1 MKKDALEN
9 IRRFLAVLLTVV
21 LVGSSLQPAGKVF
34 ATEGS
39 GVESGTE
46 LETET
51 TTNQTG
57 EGETE
62 AASGSALEAGETTL
76 YFEDVYMDLD
86 PVQTSATALSFWGL
100 NNGVVDKTTERA
112 VKWID
117 RIDTTGELAFIKTFY
132 ETLEAASDNVE
143 ADALIENNVDE
154 NGNQIDNKIVAVTV
168 SVPVASS
175 NDAPVTEQEL
185 MNQWSTIATSTM
197 NQYSPF
203 VTAAYDAFDRDHPEV
218 FWLSGSTSVGA
229 GYKDHSG
236 SVESGWIFEIDIYF
250 WIQRYAVDANGNK
263 TDTIEFDIR
272 ATDYGTQELIEEGIK
287 NLTDS
292 INEIVSDEDVVGK
305 TDYEKVKFFNQWL
318 TTNNEYNTIVASG
331 GTQAPKD
338 CWECISA
345 LVGVDGSVAGRIGNN
360 GPVYEAYAGAFK
372 VLCDEVGI
380 ECVLVDGDASS
391 TKGGTAG
398 GHMWNYVQVDNN
410 WYAVDVTWND
420 PTGGNSGAVSS
431 KENEKW
437 LLLGSSTVVS
447 GSEENGTL
455 LTFID
460 SHPVENCLRDGG
472 VAFTNGP
479 VLSETAYEPPV
490 AGVAMITNGS
500 TTTTYATF
508 ADALAAW
515 TDGTTLTL
523 LTNVTHD
530 TTIEIVSTT
539 NKTLDLNGK
548 TLDMSGMGTKPA
560 IQIGRQGNITSM
572 GYNYEP
578 GVLTICDSSNTD
590 GTIKS
595 NYVMC
600 CYKSSKVSLESGNLQ
615 GYVTN
620 SGTFNMTGGSVITP
634 SDEREP
640 AVSLYAEDATFNIS
654 GGTLEGR
661 YGIWNN
667 GIVKI
672 SGMPVIRGK
681 DLNEYSRGNAVA
693 NVSGTMT
700 ISGNPILEGGSD
712 GDFYIT
718 NPITFAAMPAGNST
732 WSVYMDDI
740 GRFAIPA
747 DEVTLDVSMFT
758 SKVEGCQIYERED
771 GLYLVKDISNAE
783 VTLDISANPVYNGS
797 AIAPGVASVVL
808 NGSTLTAGTDYTVSY
823 ENNTNAG
830 EATVIINGIGAYIG
844 TVTKTFTI
852 APVALTVASVTAI
865 NKTYDGTANVAINNI
880 TLNGIINS
888 DNVSIDCTN
897 LTGTVSSAN
906 ADTYGEVTLPA
917 LTLTGTAAGNY
928 TLTQPVGAVNLTVA
942 VTISPKSVT
951 PTITGVE
958 ASYVYTG
965 NAIEPTVVLKDGE
978 TVIAASEYTVA
989 YSDNAQKGTATITVT
1004 DKDGG
1009 NYTIAGTTKTFI
1021 ITDHVH
1027 SWTYSAEGATITAT
1041 CNGAGLCPVN
1051 GKTATITLSADER
1064 MEYNGESKPVSVIQ
1078 TPTDTFV
1085 NVEVS
1090 YKDANG
1096 TALTGAPVDV
1106 GTYTA
1111 SITMGEG
1118 TTKVTAAVEFTI
1130 TPQDLSALLGWG
1142 ISGMLNGATVTLD
1155 KSSYVYTGSE
1165 IKPVPTITWN
1175 NMTLAEGKD
1184 YTLKYCYDRINAGE
1198 KVGLLQITG
1207 IGNFGAN
1214 TNCYNYSFTI
1224 EKAPYT
1230 PAATEASF
1238 TQNYTKESFT
1248 VNLYDVIK
1256 LPNDSGGHDFI
1267 VPEGSGATITWN
1279 EENGYVLTATIT
1291 NGEIGQ
1297 EFFFPVTVETN
1308 NYKDYVFT
1316 IKLTLAEKKD
1326 QTISWNEAALDEISW
1341 TYGDEPVDLSDYL
1354 IDGEGSGKVT
1364 YTVESATEGFTIFGD
1379 ATVDGSVITFVH
1391 AGGISITAHK
1401 AADEEYNEATSK
1413 VLWRFIEPIDLDS
1426 TLTFAPVTEAGTMI
1440 SDVEVTSVI
1449 EDKDGN
1455 PLSGSVEWYEWSEE
1469 EDDWT
1474 IIETPEAYEVQEG
1487 VEYKYKYVP
1496 QDTNYRDLF
1505 GWVILWSSHVW
1516 TYTVDENTITATCT
1530 KHEDCVV
1537 IMKLRIVDTLVY
1549 DGTEQRISMDNSNP
1563 DLLDMPV
1570 VFYEMKNGTEWKAM
1584 DEVPVNAG
1592 TYRAG
1597 FTLGDATAY
1606 LEYTV
1611 EKAPMDTEGMVI
1623 RFSSSV
1629 TYDEGKPVSVV
1640 EEIALNGVQKI
1651 YYSTSTNNRTWSDW
1665 TETMPTMSQPGY
1677 LYVKA
1682 KVVVDDNY
1690 EEYVTA
1696 VSVVRM
1702 INSSS
1707 GGNVGGGGSYYPPYG
1722 PSYPSY
1728 PTATP
1733 VPTTAPTPVPTV
1745 APTAVPT
1752 EAPKPTEAP
1761 VPTVTPVPGTVMVE
1775 TTGNAVVDE
1784 KGEEITSII
1793 QEPGTT
1799 NKLNIPGFTDTEGAE
1814 VAWKSTNPEVA
1825 EVDENGNVTLKAP
1838 GLAEVVVTVGEGEDA
1853 KTETIV
1859 VYVEEPRTYVNP
1871 LEEAFKDVRLGTS
1884 WGDIPLV
1891 RYQAVGETIDINF
1904 WGVKNWEKDNYDYV
1918 WQTSDNSVA
1927 TVDSKGRITALKP
1940 GVVSLTLGLKN
1951 KKNGNLLNVQ
1961 SVEVVIP
1968 ENTEEKILLGTSRD
1982 NTFDAIELKLNERI
1996 DINFYGVKNW
2006 KKDEYEYHWSSSEP
2020 SVVFV
2025 DSVGKLTPVSPGKA
2039 EVFLVLVEKKTGAP
2053 RHVIPVTVTVPEKA
2067 KAE

>member
-1 MKKDALEN
+1 MKKETLGN
-9 IRRFLAVLLTVV
+9 MKRFLAMLLTVV
-21 LVGSSLQPAGKVF
+21 LVGSSLQPAREVF
-34 ATEGS
+34 ATEGN
-39 GVESGTE
+39 GVESGTG

-57 EGETE
+57 EGETKT
-62 AASGSALEAGETTL
+62 ASGSALEAGEGTIIEVSGEAF
-76 YFEDVYMDLD
+76 FEHD
-86 PVQTSATALSFWGL
+86 PVQTTALSMGFFSL
-100 NNGVVDKTTERA
+100 TNGTVTLAEGNHEE
-112 VKWID
+112 WID
-117 RIDTTGELAFIKTFY
+117 RINLTDASVITDFY
-132 ETLEAASDNVE
+132 NTLVEASDNDGTNDYLIKDSYFTKDNGDGTTSAKDNAITVTTMTGTLDGTYDTQDLFE
-143 ADALIENNVDE
+143 AALATKAKDLY
-154 NGNQIDNKIVAVTV
+154 T
-168 SVPVASS
+168 PY
-175 NDAPVTEQEL
+175 APYI
-185 MNQWSTIATSTM
+185 M
-197 NQYSPF
+197 
-203 VTAAYDAFDRDHPEV
+203 AAYDAFDRDHPEV
-218 FWLSGSTSVGA
+218 FWMSGSTMTSYSYG
-229 GYKDHSG
+229 G
-236 SVESGWIFEIDIYF
+236 SYNTGTKTGTYTVNILFILQDIDYPVEDP
-250 WIQRYAVDANGNK
+250 
-263 TDTIEFDIR
+263 FDIR
-272 ATDYGTQELIEEGIK
+272 VADYNSESKITAAINAVNTNASAI
-287 NLTDS
+287 LTAVD
-292 INEIVSDEDVVGK
+292 GK
-305 TDYEKVKFFNQWL
+305 TDLEKITYFNDWL
-318 TTNNEYNTIVASG
+318 TKNNAYSTGDLNNLDH
-331 GTQAPKD
+331 D
-338 CWECISA
+338 CRECTSA
-345 LVGVDGSVAGRIGNN
+345 LAGTAGED
-360 GPVYEAYAGAFK
+360 GPVCEAYARAFK
-372 VLCDEVGI
+372 LLCDKSKI
-380 ECVLVDGDASS
+380 HCVLVDGNALNSS
-391 TKGGTAG
+391 TDTEGE
-398 GHMWNYVQVDNN
+398 GHMWNYVQIDGA

-420 PTGGNSGAVSS
+420 P
-431 KENEKW
+431 
-437 LLLGSSTVVS
+437 VVS
-447 GSEENGTL
+447 GKESIKVSGAENTDWFLIGSGTVMEEGTNW
-455 LTFID
+455 TFIA
-460 SHPVENCLRDGG
+460 SHPVENSLRSGG

-479 VLSETAYEPPV
+479 VLSETAYEPQA
-490 AGVAMITNGS
+490 AGVATITNGS
-500 TTTTYATF
+500 TTTTYETF
-508 ADALAAW
+508 EAALAAW

-548 TLDMSGMGTKPA
+548 TLDMSGMGTKQA
-560 IQIGRQGNITSM
+560 IQIGRKYDGTL
-572 GYNYEP
+572 GYEYEP

-590 GTIKS
+590 GTIKN
-595 NYVMC
+595 NYAML
-600 CYKSSKVSLESGNLQ
+600 CYKGSEVSLKSGNLQ
-615 GYVTN
+615 GYVMN
-620 SGTFNMTGGSVITP
+620 RGTFNMTGGSVIVP
-634 SDEREP
+634 SNEYKS
-640 AVSLYAEDATFNIS
+640 AVSLYEKDATFNIS

-681 DLNEYSRGNAVA
+681 DLDEYNRGNAVA

-747 DEVTLDVSMFT
+747 DGVTLDVSMFT

-797 AIAPGVASVVL
+797 AIVPEVASVVL
-808 NGSTLTAGTDYTVSY
+808 NGSTLTAGTAYTVSY

-830 EATVIINGIGAYIG
+830 EATVIITGIGAYIG
-844 TVTKTFTI
+844 TVTKPFTI
-852 APVALTVASVTAI
+852 QP
-865 NKTYDGTANVAINNI
+865 AN
-880 TLNGIINS
+880 LG
-888 DNVSIDCTN
+888 
-897 LTGTVSSAN
+897 
-906 ADTYGEVTLPA
+906 
-917 LTLTGTAAGNY
+917 
-928 TLTQPVGAVNLTVA
+928 
-942 VTISPKSVT
+942 
-951 PTITGVE
+951 
-958 ASYVYTG
+958 
-965 NAIEPTVVLKDGE
+965 
-978 TVIAASEYTVA
+978 
-989 YSDNAQKGTATITVT
+989 
-1004 DKDGG
+1004 
-1009 NYTIAGTTKTFI
+1009 
-1021 ITDHVH
+1021 
-1027 SWTYSAEGATITAT
+1027 
-1041 CNGAGLCPVN
+1041 
-1051 GKTATITLSADER
+1051 
-1064 MEYNGESKPVSVIQ
+1064 
-1078 TPTDTFV
+1078 
-1085 NVEVS
+1085 
-1090 YKDANG
+1090 
-1096 TALTGAPVDV
+1096 
-1106 GTYTA
+1106 
-1111 SITMGEG
+1111 
-1118 TTKVTAAVEFTI
+1118 
-1130 TPQDLSALLGWG
+1130 DLLDWG
-1142 ISGMLNGATVTLD
+1142 PEDDGATVTWD
-1155 KSSYVYTGSE
+1155 KDSYVYTGSE

-1175 NMTLAEGKD
+1175 NMTLLEGKD
-1184 YTLKYCYDRINAGE
+1184 YTLKYYDDRINAGE
-1198 KVGLLQITG
+1198 EVGFLQITG

-1214 TNCYNYSFTI
+1214 TNCYNYWFTI

-1279 EENGYVLTATIT
+1279 EENGYVFTATIT
-1291 NGEIGQ
+1291 NGEVGQ
-1297 EFFFPVTVETN
+1297 EISFPVTVETN

-1316 IKLTLAEKKD
+1316 IKLTLTEKKD
-1326 QTISWNEAALDEISW
+1326 QTISWNEAALDEVSW

-1354 IDGEGSGKVT
+1354 IDGEGSGKIT
-1364 YTVESATEGFTIFGD
+1364 YIVESATEGFTIFGD

-1413 VLWRFIEPIDLDS
+1413 VLWRFVEPIDLDS

-1505 GWVILWSSHVW
+1505 GGVILRSFHAW

-1549 DGTEQRISMDNSNP
+1549 DGTEQRINMENSNP
-1563 DLLDMPV
+1563 DLLDMPE

-1584 DEVPVNAG
+1584 DGVPVNAG

-1611 EKAPMDTEGMVI
+1611 AKAPMDTEGIVI

-1640 EEIALNGVQKI
+1640 ERISLNGVQKI
-1651 YYSTSTNNRTWSDW
+1651 YYSTSTNNSTWSDW
-1665 TETMPTMSQPGY
+1665 TETIPTMSQPGY

-1682 KVVVDDNY
+1682 KVVLDENH
-1690 EEYVTA
+1690 EEYVTE

-1702 INSSS
+1702 VS
-1707 GGNVGGGGSYYPPYG
+1707 GGASDGGGYYPPY
-1722 PSYPSY
+1722 YPPYSPNY
-1728 PTATP
+1728 PTYPVVTPTP

-1859 VYVEEPRTYVNP
+1859 VYVEEPRKYTNP
-1871 LEEAFKDVRLGTS
+1871 VEEAFKDVRLGTS

-1904 WGVKNWEKDNYDYV
+1904 WGVKNWEKENYDYV
-1918 WQTSDNSVA
+1918 WTTSDNNVA
-1927 TVDSKGRITALKP
+1927 TVDSKGRITAVKP

-1951 KKNGNLLNVQ
+1951 KKTGNLLNVQ

-1968 ENTEEKILLGTSRD
+1968 ENTEEKILLGTSRN

-2020 SVVFV
+2020 SVVWV

-2039 EVFLVLVEKKTGAP
+2039 EVFLILVEKKTGAP
-2053 RHVIPVTVTVPEKA
+2053 KQVIPVSVTVPEKEA
-2067 KAE
+2067 K

>member
-1 MKKDALEN
+1 MKKETLGN
-9 IRRFLAVLLTVV
+9 MKRFLAMLLTVV
-21 LVGSSLQPAGKVF
+21 LVGSSLQPAREVF
-34 ATEGS
+34 ATEGN
-39 GVESGTE
+39 GVESGTG

-57 EGETE
+57 EGETK
-62 AASGSALEAGETTL
+62 AASGSALEVEKEEIVTEQLWSETIEL
-76 YFEDVYMDLD
+76 SAVE
-86 PVQTSATALSFWGL
+86 TSATPMGFFSLSD
-100 NNGVVDKTTERA
+100 GVITLKDGNYEN
-112 VKWID
+112 WID
-117 RIDTTGELAFIKTFY
+117 RIDLESDTEGVIRNLY
-132 ETLEAASDNVE
+132 NTLVEGSDN
-143 ADALIENNVDE
+143 DGIDDILIENSTNEITVLAASIEVEGTFTSETDM
-154 NGNQIDNKIVAVTV
+154 DNKVSEVA
-168 SVPVASS
+168 
-175 NDAPVTEQEL
+175 
-185 MNQWSTIATSTM
+185 
-197 NQYSPF
+197 
-203 VTAAYDAFDRDHPEV
+203 TAEYAKYVKYIRAAFDAFDRDHPEV
-218 FWLSGSTSVGA
+218 FWMNGNSSSGCSTNRSATKTTYG
-229 GYKDHSG
+229 DG
-236 SVESGWIFEIDIYF
+236 SVEFSEVSCNITISLTVNSEAEYS
-250 WIQRYAVDANGNK
+250 DA
-263 TDTIEFDIR
+263 DTIK
-272 ATDYGTQELIEEGIK
+272 EEISK
-287 NLTDS
+287 LNNRVNTLV
-292 INEIVSDEDVVGK
+292 NAVSGK
-305 TDYEKVKFFNQWL
+305 TTYEKIKYFNEQL
-318 TTNNEYNTIVASG
+318 TTTNEYNTIVAG
-331 GTQAPKD
+331 KVTGTAAPN

-345 LVGVDGSVAGRIGNN
+345 LVGVEEGTVGRIGTA
-360 GPVYEAYAGAFK
+360 GPVCEGYARAFK
-372 VLCDEVGI
+372 VLCDKAGI
-380 ECVLVDGDASS
+380 DCVLVDGKASS
-391 TKGGTAG
+391 TSEGTAG
-398 GHMWNYVQVDNN
+398 AHMWNYVQVDDA

-420 PTGGNSGAVSS
+420 PAGETAGAVSGVEN
-431 KENEKW
+431 KEW
-437 LLLGSSTVVS
+437 LLLGSGTEVD
-447 GSEENGTL
+447 ENW
-455 LTFID
+455 TFIK
-460 SHPVENCLRDGG
+460 SHPVENQASSEG

-479 VLSETAYEPPV
+479 VLSETAYTAPV

-600 CYKSSKVSLESGNLQ
+600 CYKSSKVSLESGNLR

-640 AVSLYAEDATFNIS
+640 AVSLYAKDATFNIS

-897 LTGTVSSAN
+897 LIGTVSGAN

-942 VTISPKSVT
+942 VTISSKSVT
-951 PTITGVE
+951 PTVTGVE

-989 YSDNAQKGTATITVT
+989 YSDNTQKGTAAITVT

-1009 NYTIAGTTKTFI
+1009 NYTIAETTKTFI

-1027 SWTYSAEGATITAT
+1027 SWTYSAAGATITAT

-1051 GKTATITLSADER
+1051 GKKATIALSADER
-1064 MEYNGESKPVSVIQ
+1064 MEYNGESKPVSATQ
-1078 TPTDTFV
+1078 TPADTFA

-1096 TALTGAPVDV
+1096 TALTGAPVNA

-1118 TTKVTAAVEFTI
+1118 TSAATAGVEFTI
-1130 TPQDLSALLGWG
+1130 QPANLGNLLGRG
-1142 ISGMLNGATVTLD
+1142 PEDGGASLTLD
-1155 KSSYVYTGSE
+1155 KDSYVYTGSE

-1175 NMTLAEGKD
+1175 NMTLVEGKD
-1184 YTLKYCYDRINAGE
+1184 YTLEYWDNIDARDDAVIT
-1198 KVGLLQITG
+1198 ITG
-1207 IGNFGAN
+1207 IGNYAEEIG
-1214 TNCYNYSFTI
+1214 YNYLFTI
-1224 EKAPYT
+1224 EKADYT
-1230 PAATEASF
+1230 PAMAEVTL
-1238 TQNYTKESFT
+1238 TRNYEKTTFT
-1248 VNLYDVIK
+1248 VNLDEVVT
-1256 LPNDSGGHDFI
+1256 LPVNPNDWSYAVSTEIDAAI
-1267 VPEGSGATITWN
+1267 AETD
-1279 EENGYVLTATIT
+1279 EGYVLTAPIT
-1291 NGEIGQ
+1291 DGAAGEVYS
-1297 EFFFPVTVETN
+1297 FPVTVTTG
-1308 NYKDYVFT
+1308 NYKDYTFT
-1316 IKLTLAEKKD
+1316 VKLTLTEKQD
-1326 QTISWNEAALDEISW
+1326 QSISWNEDELASITLSP
-1341 TYGDEPVDLSDYL
+1341 GGEPVDLSDFI
-1354 IDGEGSGKVT
+1354 IDGTGSGAIT
-1364 YTVESATEGFTIFGD
+1364 YTVTGD
-1379 ATVDGSVITFVH
+1379 TTSEIVGEATVSDSILTPLH
-1391 AGGISITAHK
+1391 AGGIYVTAHK
-1401 AADEEYNEATSK
+1401 AADDNYNETSSK
-1413 VLWRFIEPIDLDS
+1413 ALWLYIEPINPEGTATAS
-1426 TLTFAPVTEAGTMI
+1426 KVTEAGTML
-1440 SDVEVTSVI
+1440 SEVEVTI
-1449 EDKDGN
+1449 NYTDKDGN
-1455 PLSGSVEWYEWSEE
+1455 VLTGTISWYH
-1469 EDDWT
+1469 WT
-1474 IIETPEAYEVQEG
+1474 DENEGCWRIIDNPETYEVAEG
-1487 VEYKYKYVP
+1487 VEYRFEFTPDNSDYSAVSK
-1496 QDTNYRDLF
+1496 NA
-1505 GWVILWSSHVW
+1505 ILRSFHAW

-1549 DGTEQRISMDNSNP
+1549 DGTEQRINMENSNP
-1563 DLLDMPV
+1563 DLLDMPE

-1611 EKAPMDTEGMVI
+1611 TKAPMDTEGIVI

-1640 EEIALNGVQKI
+1640 EEIALNSVQKI

-1707 GGNVGGGGSYYPPYG
+1707 GGNVGGGGSYYPPYV

-1728 PTATP
+1728 PVATP

-1784 KGEEITSII
+1784 QGEEITSII

-1799 NKLNIPGFTDTEGAE
+1799 NKLNIPGLTDTEDAE
-1814 VAWKSTNPEVA
+1814 VVWKSTNPEVA

-1859 VYVEEPRTYVNP
+1859 VYVEEPRKYTNP
-1871 LEEAFKDVRLGTS
+1871 VEEAFKDVRLGTS

-1904 WGVKNWEKDNYDYV
+1904 WGVKNWEKENYDYV
-1918 WQTSDNSVA
+1918 WTTSDNNVA
-1927 TVDSKGRITALKP
+1927 TVDSKGRITAVKP

-1951 KKNGNLLNVQ
+1951 KKTGNLLNVQ

-1968 ENTEEKILLGTSRD
+1968 ENTEEKILLGTSRN

-2020 SVVFV
+2020 SVVWV

-2039 EVFLVLVEKKTGAP
+2039 EVFLILVEKKTGAP
-2053 RHVIPVTVTVPEKA
+2053 KQVIPVSVTVPEKEA
-2067 KAE
+2067 K